1 MKKIIFIMICLFAFP
16 MISKAIDVD
25 YCTKDEASEVRALA
39 SNVSINY
46 DVVLKDD
53 KPIYTIYIT
62 NLTDD
67 MLVIDRMTAV
77 TKKGFSKTGS
87 EYSFTTEQGGS
98 YYIDIYSYKCKSKLI
113 SKVLALPVYNAYYK
127 DPLCEGLDAYKQC
140 QRWSGYTATREK
152 FESDIK
158 KIKDDIK
165 QKEEYQKKLEK
176 KELSWYEKIVRLFIK
191 FWWVIVLVIALV
203 SFVVYIIRKQQ
214 KKKEYD
220 FKL

>member
-62 NLTDD
+62 
-67 MLVIDRMTAV
+67 
-77 TKKGFSKTGS
+77 KKGFSKTGS

-113 SKVLALPVYNAYYK
+113 SKVLALPIYNAYYK